1 MFLKFL
7 FQAHKNQRV
16 AVLSHLTKTQ
26 IDVLSEIALN
36 IYRGVFPNKQKYV
49 KSLKPFRSTVFY
61 LGSKTVSRR
70 DKKEILLRHNGLIPS
85 LVRPV
90 LDFL

>member
-1 MFLKFL
+1 MRSNSTFLKFL

-16 AVLSHLTKTQ
+16 AVLSHLAKTQ

-49 KSLKPFRSTVFY
+49 KSLKPFRLTVF
-61 LGSKTVSRR
+61 
-70 DKKEILLRHNGLIPS
+70 
-85 LVRPV
+85 
-90 LDFL
+90 